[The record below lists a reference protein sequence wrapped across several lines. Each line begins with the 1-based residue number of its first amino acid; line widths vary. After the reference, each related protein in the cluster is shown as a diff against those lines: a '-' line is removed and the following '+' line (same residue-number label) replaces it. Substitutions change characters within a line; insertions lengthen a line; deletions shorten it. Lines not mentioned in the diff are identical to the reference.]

1 MDNPSQLG
9 ALEAARLIKA
19 GELTSEA
26 LVRSCLARIE
36 ARDNDVGA
44 WTALDP
50 DRAIAEARAR
60 DSESPRSFMAFHLVS
75 KTLLMPRVIALRWAL
90 RYMKTRRRC

>member
-44 WTALDP
+44 WAALDP

-60 DSESPRSFMAFHLVS
+60 DSESPRS
-75 KTLLMPRVIALRWAL
+75 LLHGIPFGVKDIIDVEGYRTAMGSPI
-90 RYMKTRRRC
+90 